1 MPDRSRNDA
10 IPRRSPR
17 LFRLFRWYARRYL
30 ARHFHAVRVSRAGP
44 IPDLPACPVV
54 VVANHPSW
62 WDPLIALVLTEFMP
76 VGREHY
82 APIEAVGLAQY
93 RFLSSVGLLRLQS
106 PDAGRGGPV
115 PEDQRRHPGP
125 AGVGALDHGS
135 GRVRRPAGGRR
146 D

>member
-44 IPDLPACPVV
+44 VPDLPGRPVAL
-54 VVANHPSW
+54 VANHPSW

-82 APIEAVGLAQY
+82 APIEAVGLDAVPVPVE
-93 RFLSSVGLLRLQS
+93 VGLLRLRI
-106 PDAGRGGPV
+106 PGRRQGRPGSC
-115 PEDQRRHPGP
+115 GP
-125 AGVGALDHGS
+125 AS
-135 GRVRRPAGGRR
+135 PS
-146 D
+146 